1 MSATET
7 QEIPPARG
15 IAASIRRRLKREL
28 MRQTHLVERVV
39 AGPLTPQVR
48 TFSETVFMWENATL
62 KRYLSREP
70 RRYDTPVVI
79 IPPLMANPVIFDLRP
94 GHSMIHHLLDA
105 GFDTFMLDF
114 GNPGE
119 DQKGITVEDYVTD
132 FIPNGVHKVLETTG
146 AESVTL
152 VGWSM
157 GGIMSMIY
165 TALYGSDSGVKNAVV
180 LGSPFNFTEMLPF
193 ASLAGLVINPL
204 RTVIGQLGN
213 VPGPLIRSGF
223 MAMAPVGSL
232 TRYWALWQKYHDR
245 EFVAAWETMGEFI
258 NAFFNYPQ
266 EAFLQFIT
274 DFVRDDKLRQK
285 KLVMGGQTVDLANV
299 RANILL
305 FVGTGDKVASPESV
319 QSLAELVSSKDMTV
333 KYVPVGHI
341 GLVEGSKAPAH
352 VWQPMTEWIAERS

>member
-1 MSATET
+1 MSATEQ
-7 QEIPPARG
+7 QEMPPARG
-15 IAASIRRRLKREL
+15 LGASLRKRVRREL

-70 RRYDTPVVI
+70 RRYETPVLI

-94 GHSMIHHLLDA
+94 GHSMVHHFLDA
-105 GFDTFMLDF
+105 GYDTYMLDF

-119 DQKGITVEDYVTD
+119 DQKDITVEDYVTD
-132 FIPNGVHKVLETTG
+132 FIPNGVQKLLEVTG
-146 AESVTL
+146 AESITL

-165 TALYGSDSGVKNAVV
+165 TALYGENSGVKNAIV
-180 LGSPFNFTEMLPF
+180 LGSPFDFSAMVPF

-204 RTVIGQLGN
+204 RAVIGQLGN
-213 VPGPLIRSGF
+213 VPGELTRAGF
-223 MAMAPVGSL
+223 MAMAPLGTL
-232 TRYWALWQKYHDR
+232 TRYWALWKKYHDR

-258 NAFFNYPQ
+258 NAFFDYPQ
-266 EAFLQFIT
+266 EAFLQFLT
-274 DFVRDDKLRQK
+274 DFIRDDKLRQN
-285 KLVMGGQTVDLANV
+285 KLVMGEKTVRLADV
-299 RANILL
+299 KANILL

-319 QSLAELVSSKDMTV
+319 QALAELVSSHDMTV
-333 KYVPVGHI
+333 NYVPVGHI
-341 GLVEGSKAPAH
+341 GLVEGSKAPSM
-352 VWQPMTEWIAERS
+352 VWAPMVDWLAERS

>member
-1 MSATET
+1 MSATEQ
-7 QEIPPARG
+7 QEMPPERG
-15 IAASIRRRLKREL
+15 LGAGLRKQLRREAL
-28 MRQTHLVERVV
+28 RQAHLVERVV

-48 TFSETVFMWENATL
+48 SFSETVFMWENATL
-62 KRYLSREP
+62 KRYLSSEP
-70 RRYDTPVVI
+70 RRYDTPVLV

-94 GHSMIHHLLDA
+94 GHSMIHHFLEA
-105 GFDTFMLDF
+105 GFDTYMLDF

-119 DQKGITVEDYVTD
+119 EQKDITVEDYVTD
-132 FIPNGVHKVLETTG
+132 FIPNGVQKLLEVTG

-165 TALYGSDSGVKNAVV
+165 TALYAEDSGVKNAVV
-180 LGSPFNFTEMLPF
+180 LGSPFNFSEMMPF
-193 ASLAGLVINPL
+193 SSLAGLVINPL

-213 VPGPLIRSGF
+213 VPGELTRAGF
-223 MAMAPVGSL
+223 MAMAPLGTL
-232 TRYWALWQKYHDR
+232 TRYWALWKKYYDR

-258 NAFFNYPQ
+258 NAFFDYPQ

-285 KLVMGGQTVDLANV
+285 QLVMGGKTVDLADV
-299 RANILL
+299 SANILL

-319 QSLAELVSSKDMTV
+319 QALSELVSSHDMTV

-341 GLVEGSKAPAH
+341 GLVEGSKAPTM
-352 VWQPMTEWIAERS
+352 VWEPMSEWIAARS